1 MTFRR
6 TTTALIATLAL
17 AAPQVALADGAGDQ
31 QYENPLPAPAPKKK
45 PKATAPA
52 AVAPAAAAAPAQT
65 AAPASSTTAAAP
77 AGELPRTG
85 APAGLVA
92 LAGAFMAATGLALRR
107 RLPTA

>member
-17 AAPQVALADGAGDQ
+17 TAPQVALADGAGDQ
-31 QYENPLPAPAPKKK
+31 QYENPLPAPVPKKK
-45 PKATAPA
+45 PKATTP

-65 AAPASSTTAAAP
+65 AAPASTAP
-77 AGELPRTG
+77 ATTPAAELPRTG